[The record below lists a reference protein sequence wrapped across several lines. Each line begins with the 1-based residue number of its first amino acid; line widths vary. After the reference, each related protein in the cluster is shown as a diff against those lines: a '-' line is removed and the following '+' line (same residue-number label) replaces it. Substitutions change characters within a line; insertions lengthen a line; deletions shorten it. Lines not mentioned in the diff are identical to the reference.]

1 MTFSRNNQIDKLKNN
16 DEYDLLIIGGGIVGA
31 AAHTIASNTGLN
43 VLLVDKNDFAS
54 GASSRSTKLLHGGIR
69 YLPQLQF
76 SLVKESLNEQKILKK
91 RLGSLYRPLKLLAPI
106 YKNDGFADL
115 PKVFQKNFVAPL
127 AFKLGL
133 HFYDFLGGR
142 KKSEKHKN
150 ISKKNTFELFPKLK
164 KVNLRKSFIFQDAQ
178 TDDSKLVLSL
188 LRTAVEI
195 NNSTAINYLNVKNIF
210 KKNKFYEIHLFCEL
224 TGVEYSVSAK
234 KIIAASGVHNLPGD
248 YKEVSTKLKMSGGAH
263 LVLKG
268 DPLEINNNGV
278 FLPKTE
284 DERVMF
290 VLPWN
295 GNTIVGTTDVEK
307 FSGTKDNPHASKEE
321 IDYLIRHVKKYFD
334 IENIEY
340 TSSWSGIRAL
350 IDDQNNSTKKIMR
363 GHVIEEIDK
372 NFIQIAGG
380 KLTGFRLIAIEALR
394 QLFNKR
400 FELQDI
406 EYQDQII
413 NYQNY
418 YNLSDLEHSIKHYC
432 VATPV
437 DYLLRR
443 TNLSWFSEDNGRAVI
458 SEIERHT
465 SFKDIEFDSFEYLK
479 KEGLL
484 KI

>member
-1 MTFSRNNQIDKLKNN
+1 MTFSRSNQIDKLKKN

-31 AAHTIASNTGLN
+31 ATHTIASNAGLN

-115 PKVFQKNFVAPL
+115 PKIFQKNFIAPFS
-127 AFKLGL
+127 FKIGL
-133 HFYDFLGGR
+133 LFYDFLGGR

-150 ISKKNTFELFPKLK
+150 ISKNNTFDLFPKLK
-164 KVNLRKSFIFQDAQ
+164 KINLNKSFIFQDAQ

-195 NNSTAINYLNVKNIF
+195 NNSTAINYLNVKNIS
-210 KKNKFYEIHLFCEL
+210 KKNKLYEIDLFCEL
-224 TGVEYSVSAK
+224 TGIEYSVSTR

-248 YKEVSTKLKMSGGAH
+248 YKKLSAKLKMSGGAH

-268 DPLEINNNGV
+268 DPLEIKNNGV

-295 GNTIVGTTDVEK
+295 GNTIVGTTDIEK
-307 FSGTKDNPHASKEE
+307 FSGTKDNPQASKEE

-334 IENIEY
+334 IENLEY
-340 TSSWSGIRAL
+340 ISSWSGIRAL
-350 IDDQNNSTKKIMR
+350 IDDKDNSTKKIMR
-363 GHVIEEIDK
+363 GHIIEEIDK

-380 KLTGFRLIAIEALR
+380 KLTGFRIIAIEALR
-394 QLFNKR
+394 QLFNKK

-443 TNLSWFSEDNGRAVI
+443 TNISWFSEDNGKVAVK
-458 SEIERHT
+458 EIKNHAN
-465 SFKDIEFDSFEYLK
+465 FQNINFDSFDYLK
-479 KEGLL
+479 KEGL
-484 KI
+484 INI

>member
-1 MTFSRNNQIDKLKNN
+1 LTFSRNNQINKLKNI

-31 AAHTIASNTGLN
+31 AALTIASNAGLN
-43 VLLVDKNDFAS
+43 ALLADKHDFAS

-91 RLGSLYRPLKLLAPI
+91 TLGSLYRPLKLLAPI

-115 PKVFQKNFVAPL
+115 PKIFQKNFIAPF

-133 HFYDFLGGR
+133 IFYDFLGGR

-150 ISKKNTFELFPKLK
+150 ISKNNTFDLFPKLK
-164 KVNLRKSFIFQDAQ
+164 KVNLKKSFIFQDAQ

-195 NNSTAINYLNVKNIF
+195 NNSTAINYLNVKNIL
-210 KKNKFYEIHLFCEL
+210 KKNKFYQIHLRCVL
-224 TGVEYSVSAK
+224 TGIEYSITAK

-248 YKEVSTKLKMSGGAH
+248 YKEVSAKLKMSGGAH

-295 GNTIVGTTDVEK
+295 GNTIVGTTDTEK

-334 IENIEY
+334 IEKLEY
-340 TSSWSGIRAL
+340 ISSWSGIRAL
-350 IDDQNNSTKKIMR
+350 IDDENNSTKKIMR
-363 GHVIEEIDK
+363 GHIIEEVDK

-380 KLTGFRLIAIEALR
+380 KLTGFRLIAIEALT
-394 QLFNKR
+394 QLFNKK
-400 FELQDI
+400 FELQNI

-418 YNLSDLEHSIKHYC
+418 YNFSDLDHSVNHYC

-443 TNLSWFSEDNGRAVI
+443 TNISWFSEDNGKQIVKEVENHRN
-458 SEIERHT
+458 
-465 SFKDIEFDSFEYLK
+465 FQDIDFDSFNYLK
-479 KEGLL
+479 KEGLI
-484 KI
+484 KN

>member
-1 MTFSRNNQIDKLKNN
+1 MTFSRSNQIDKLKKN

-31 AAHTIASNTGLN
+31 ATHTIASNAGLN

-115 PKVFQKNFVAPL
+115 PKIFQKNFIAPFS
-127 AFKLGL
+127 FKIGL
-133 HFYDFLGGR
+133 LFYDFLGGR

-150 ISKKNTFELFPKLK
+150 ISKNNTFDLFPKLK
-164 KVNLRKSFIFQDAQ
+164 KINLNKSFIFQDAQ

-195 NNSTAINYLNVKNIF
+195 NNSTAINYLNVKNIS
-210 KKNKFYEIHLFCEL
+210 KKNKLYEIDVFCEL
-224 TGVEYSVSAK
+224 TGIEYSVSTR

-248 YKEVSTKLKMSGGAH
+248 YKKLSTKLKMSGGAH

-268 DPLEINNNGV
+268 DPLEIKNNGV
-278 FLPKTE
+278 FLPK
-284 DERVMF
+284 
-290 VLPWN
+290 
-295 GNTIVGTTDVEK
+295 
-307 FSGTKDNPHASKEE
+307 KDNPQASKEE

-334 IENIEY
+334 IENLEY
-340 TSSWSGIRAL
+340 ISSWSGIRAL
-350 IDDQNNSTKKIMR
+350 IDDKDNSTKKIMR
-363 GHVIEEIDK
+363 GHIIEEIDK

-380 KLTGFRLIAIEALR
+380 KLTGFRIIAIEALR
-394 QLFNKR
+394 QLFNKK

-406 EYQDQII
+406 EFQDQII

-443 TNLSWFSEDNGRAVI
+443 TNISWFSEDNGKIAVK
-458 SEIERHT
+458 EIKNHT
-465 SFKDIEFDSFEYLK
+465 NFQNINFDSFDYLK
-479 KEGLL
+479 KEGL
-484 KI
+484 KII

>member
-1 MTFSRNNQIDKLKNN
+1 MTFSRNNQIEKLKKN

-31 AAHTIASNTGLN
+31 ATHTIASNAGLN

-115 PKVFQKNFVAPL
+115 PKIFQKNFIAPFS
-127 AFKLGL
+127 FKIGL
-133 HFYDFLGGR
+133 LFYDFLGGR

-150 ISKKNTFELFPKLK
+150 ISKNETFDLFPKLK
-164 KVNLRKSFIFQDAQ
+164 KVNLNKSFIFQDAQ

-195 NNSTAINYLNVKNIF
+195 NDSTAINYLNVKNIS
-210 KKNKFYEIHLFCEL
+210 KKNKLYEINLFCEL
-224 TGVEYSVSAK
+224 TGIEYLVSTR

-248 YKEVSTKLKMSGGAH
+248 YKKVSTKLKMSGGAH

-268 DPLEINNNGV
+268 DPLEINNKGV

>member
-1 MTFSRNNQIDKLKNN
+1 MTFSRNNQINKLKNN
-16 DEYDLLIIGGGIVGA
+16 DEYDLFIIGGGIVGA
-31 AAHTIASNTGLN
+31 AALTIASNAGLN
-43 VLLVDKNDFAS
+43 VLLVDKHDFAS

-115 PKVFQKNFVAPL
+115 PKIFQKDFIAPF

-133 HFYDFLGGR
+133 LFYDFLGGR
-142 KKSEKHKN
+142 KKPEKHKN
-150 ISKKNTFELFPKLK
+150 ISKNNTFDLFPKLK
-164 KVNLRKSFIFQDAQ
+164 KVNLKKSFIFQDAQ

-195 NNSTAINYLNVKNIF
+195 NNSTAINYLNVKNIL
-210 KKNKFYEIHLFCEL
+210 KKNKFYEIHLRCVL
-224 TGVEYSVSAK
+224 TGIEYSVTAK
-234 KIIAASGVHNLPGD
+234 KIIAASGIHNLPGN
-248 YKEVSTKLKMSGGAH
+248 YKEVSAKLKMSGGAH

-295 GNTIVGTTDVEK
+295 GNTIVGTTDIEK
-307 FSGTKDNPHASKEE
+307 FSGTKDNPHASKDE

-334 IENIEY
+334 IEKLEY
-340 TSSWSGIRAL
+340 ISSWSGIRAL
-350 IDDQNNSTKKIMR
+350 IDDESNSTKKIMR
-363 GHVIEEIDK
+363 GHIIEEVDK

-380 KLTGFRLIAIEALR
+380 KLTGFRLIAIQALR
-394 QLFNKR
+394 QLFNKK
-400 FELQDI
+400 FELQNI

-418 YNLSDLEHSIKHYC
+418 YNFSDLDHSVNHYC

-443 TNLSWFSEDNGRAVI
+443 TNISWFSEDNGK
-458 SEIERHT
+458 EIVKEVENHKN
-465 SFKDIEFDSFEYLK
+465 FQDIDFDSFNYLK
-479 KEGLL
+479 KEGLI
-484 KI
+484 KN

>member
-1 MTFSRNNQIDKLKNN
+1 MTFSRNNQINKLKNN
-16 DEYDLLIIGGGIVGA
+16 YEYDLLIIGGGIVGA
-31 AAHTIASNTGLN
+31 AALAISSNAGLN
-43 VLLVDKNDFAS
+43 VLLVDKHDFAS

-115 PKVFQKNFVAPL
+115 PIIFQKNFIAPF

-133 HFYDFLGGR
+133 LFYDFLGGR
-142 KKSEKHKN
+142 KKLEKHKK
-150 ISKKNTFELFPKLK
+150 ISKNNTFDLFPKLK
-164 KVNLRKSFIFQDAQ
+164 KVNLKKSFIFQDAQ

-195 NNSTAINYLNVKNIF
+195 NNSTAINYLNVKNIL
-210 KKNKFYEIHLFCEL
+210 KKNKFYEIHLRCVL
-224 TGVEYSVSAK
+224 TGIEYSVTAK
-234 KIIAASGVHNLPGD
+234 KIIAASGIHNLPGD
-248 YKEVSTKLKMSGGAH
+248 YKEVSAKLKMSGGAH

-295 GNTIVGTTDVEK
+295 GNTIVGTTDIEK
-307 FSGTKDNPHASKEE
+307 FSGTKDNPHASKDE

-334 IENIEY
+334 IEKLEY
-340 TSSWSGIRAL
+340 ISSWSGIRAL
-350 IDDQNNSTKKIMR
+350 IDDENNSTKKIMR
-363 GHVIEEIDK
+363 GHIIEEVDK

-394 QLFNKR
+394 QLFNKK
-400 FELQDI
+400 FELQNI

-418 YNLSDLEHSIKHYC
+418 YNFSDLDHSVNHYC

-443 TNLSWFSEDNGRAVI
+443 TNISWFSEDNGKQIVK
-458 SEIERHT
+458 EVENHT
-465 SFKDIEFDSFEYLK
+465 NFQDIDFDSFNYLK
-479 KEGLL
+479 KEGLI
-484 KI
+484 KN

>member
-1 MTFSRNNQIDKLKNN
+1 MTFSRNNQINKLKNN
-16 DEYDLLIIGGGIVGA
+16 DEYDLFIIGGGIVGA
-31 AAHTIASNTGLN
+31 AALTIASNAGLN
-43 VLLVDKNDFAS
+43 VLLADKHDFAS

-115 PKVFQKNFVAPL
+115 PKIFQKNFIAPF

-133 HFYDFLGGR
+133 LFYDFLGGR
-142 KKSEKHKN
+142 KKPEKHKN
-150 ISKKNTFELFPKLK
+150 ISKNNTFDLFPKLK
-164 KVNLRKSFIFQDAQ
+164 KVNLKKSFIFQDAQ

-210 KKNKFYEIHLFCEL
+210 KKNKFYEIHLCCVL
-224 TGVEYSVSAK
+224 TGIEYSVIAK

-248 YKEVSTKLKMSGGAH
+248 YKEVSAKLKMSGGAH

-295 GNTIVGTTDVEK
+295 GNTIVGTTDIEK

-321 IDYLIRHVKKYFD
+321 IDFLIRHVKKYFD
-334 IENIEY
+334 IEKLEY
-340 TSSWSGIRAL
+340 ISSWSGIRAL
-350 IDDQNNSTKKIMR
+350 VDDENNSTKKIMR
-363 GHVIEEIDK
+363 GHIIEEVDK

-394 QLFNKR
+394 QLFNKK
-400 FELQDI
+400 FELQNI

-418 YNLSDLEHSIKHYC
+418 YNFSDLDHSVNHYC

-443 TNLSWFSEDNGRAVI
+443 TNISWFSEDNGKQIVK
-458 SEIERHT
+458 EVENHKN
-465 SFKDIEFDSFEYLK
+465 FQDIDFDSFNYLK
-479 KEGLL
+479 KEGLI
-484 KI
+484 KN

>member
-1 MTFSRNNQIDKLKNN
+1 MTFSRSNQIDKLKKN

-31 AAHTIASNTGLN
+31 ATHTIATNAGLN

-115 PKVFQKNFVAPL
+115 PKIFQKNFIAPFS
-127 AFKLGL
+127 FKIGL
-133 HFYDFLGGR
+133 LFYDFLGGR
-142 KKSEKHKN
+142 KKSEKHKH
-150 ISKKNTFELFPKLK
+150 ISKNNTFDLFPKLK
-164 KVNLRKSFIFQDAQ
+164 KINLNKSFIFQDAQ

-195 NNSTAINYLNVKNIF
+195 NNSTAINYLNVKNIS
-210 KKNKFYEIHLFCEL
+210 KKNKLYEIDLFCEL
-224 TGVEYSVSAK
+224 TGIEYSVSTR

-248 YKEVSTKLKMSGGAH
+248 YKKLSTKLKMSGGAH

-268 DPLEINNNGV
+268 DPLEIKNNGV

-295 GNTIVGTTDVEK
+295 GNTIVGTTDIEK
-307 FSGTKDNPHASKEE
+307 FSGTKDNPQASKEE

-334 IENIEY
+334 IENLEY
-340 TSSWSGIRAL
+340 ISSWSGIRAL
-350 IDDQNNSTKKIMR
+350 IDDKDNSTKKIMR
-363 GHVIEEIDK
+363 GHIIEEIDK

-380 KLTGFRLIAIEALR
+380 KLTGFRIIAIEALR
-394 QLFNKR
+394 QLFNKK

-406 EYQDQII
+406 EFQDQII

-443 TNLSWFSEDNGRAVI
+443 TNISWFSEDNGKIAVK
-458 SEIERHT
+458 EIKNHT
-465 SFKDIEFDSFEYLK
+465 NFQNINFDSFDYLK
-479 KEGLL
+479 KEGL
-484 KI
+484 KNI

>member
-1 MTFSRNNQIDKLKNN
+1 MTFSRNNQINKLKNN
-16 DEYDLLIIGGGIVGA
+16 YEYDLLIIGGGIVGA
-31 AAHTIASNTGLN
+31 AALAISSNAGLN
-43 VLLVDKNDFAS
+43 VLLVDKHDFAS

-115 PKVFQKNFVAPL
+115 PKIFQKNFIAPF

-133 HFYDFLGGR
+133 LFYDFLGGR
-142 KKSEKHKN
+142 KKSEKHKK
-150 ISKKNTFELFPKLK
+150 ISKNNTFDLFPKLK
-164 KVNLRKSFIFQDAQ
+164 KVNLKKSFIFQDAQ

-195 NNSTAINYLNVKNIF
+195 NNSTAINYLNVKNIL
-210 KKNKFYEIHLFCEL
+210 KKNKFYEIHLRCVL
-224 TGVEYSVSAK
+224 TGIEYSVTAK
-234 KIIAASGVHNLPGD
+234 KIIAASGIHNLPGD
-248 YKEVSTKLKMSGGAH
+248 YKEVSAKLKMSGGAH

-295 GNTIVGTTDVEK
+295 GNTIVGTTDIEK
-307 FSGTKDNPHASKEE
+307 FSGTKDNPHASKDE

-334 IENIEY
+334 IEKLEY
-340 TSSWSGIRAL
+340 ISSWSGIRAL
-350 IDDQNNSTKKIMR
+350 IDDESNSTKKIMR
-363 GHVIEEIDK
+363 GHIIEEVDK

-394 QLFNKR
+394 QLFNKK
-400 FELQDI
+400 FELQNI

-418 YNLSDLEHSIKHYC
+418 YNFSDLDHSVNHYC

-443 TNLSWFSEDNGRAVI
+443 TNISWFSEDNGKQIVK
-458 SEIERHT
+458 EVENHT
-465 SFKDIEFDSFEYLK
+465 NFQDIDFDSFNYLK
-479 KEGLL
+479 KEGLI
-484 KI
+484 KN

>member
-1 MTFSRNNQIDKLKNN
+1 MTFSRSNQIDKLKKN

-31 AAHTIASNTGLN
+31 ATHTIASNAGLN

-115 PKVFQKNFVAPL
+115 PKIFQKNFIAPFS
-127 AFKLGL
+127 FKIGL
-133 HFYDFLGGR
+133 LFYDFLGGR

-150 ISKKNTFELFPKLK
+150 ISKNNTFDLFPKLK
-164 KVNLRKSFIFQDAQ
+164 KINLNKSFIFQDAQ

-195 NNSTAINYLNVKNIF
+195 NNSTAINYLNVKNIS
-210 KKNKFYEIHLFCEL
+210 KKNKLYEIDLFCEL
-224 TGVEYSVSAK
+224 TGIEYSVSTR

-248 YKEVSTKLKMSGGAH
+248 YKKLSTKLKMSGGAH

-268 DPLEINNNGV
+268 DPLEIKNNGV

-295 GNTIVGTTDVEK
+295 GNTIVGTTDIEK
-307 FSGTKDNPHASKEE
+307 FSGTKDNPQASKEE

-334 IENIEY
+334 IENLEY
-340 TSSWSGIRAL
+340 ISSWSGIRAL
-350 IDDQNNSTKKIMR
+350 IDDKDNSTKKIMR
-363 GHVIEEIDK
+363 GHIIEEIDK

-380 KLTGFRLIAIEALR
+380 KLTGFRIIAIEALR
-394 QLFNKR
+394 QLFNKK

-406 EYQDQII
+406 EFQDQII

-443 TNLSWFSEDNGRAVI
+443 TNISWFSEDNGKIAVK
-458 SEIERHT
+458 EIKNHT
-465 SFKDIEFDSFEYLK
+465 NFQNINFDSFDYLK
-479 KEGLL
+479 KEGL
-484 KI
+484 INI

>member
-1 MTFSRNNQIDKLKNN
+1 MTFSRNNQINKLKNN

-31 AAHTIASNTGLN
+31 AALAISSNAGLN
-43 VLLVDKNDFAS
+43 VLLVDKHDFAS

-91 RLGSLYRPLKLLAPI
+91 RLGSLYRPLKLLAPM

-115 PKVFQKNFVAPL
+115 PIIFQKNFIAPF

-133 HFYDFLGGR
+133 LFYDFLGGR
-142 KKSEKHKN
+142 KKPEKHKK
-150 ISKKNTFELFPKLK
+150 ISKNNTFDLFPKLK
-164 KVNLRKSFIFQDAQ
+164 KVNLKKSFIFQDAQ

-195 NNSTAINYLNVKNIF
+195 NNSTAINYLNVKNIL
-210 KKNKFYEIHLFCEL
+210 KKNKFYEIHLRCVL
-224 TGVEYSVSAK
+224 TGIEYSVTAK
-234 KIIAASGVHNLPGD
+234 KIIAASGIHNLPGD
-248 YKEVSTKLKMSGGAH
+248 YKEVSAKLKMSGGAH

-295 GNTIVGTTDVEK
+295 GNTIVGTTDIEK
-307 FSGTKDNPHASKEE
+307 FSGTKDNPHASKDE

-334 IENIEY
+334 IEKLEY
-340 TSSWSGIRAL
+340 ISSWSGIRAL
-350 IDDQNNSTKKIMR
+350 IDDESNSTKKIMR
-363 GHVIEEIDK
+363 GHIIEEVDK

-394 QLFNKR
+394 KLFNKK
-400 FELQDI
+400 FELQNI

-443 TNLSWFSEDNGRAVI
+443 TNIAWFSEDSGKVSI
-458 SEIERHT
+458 KEIESHT
-465 SFKDIEFDSFEYLK
+465 NFQDIEFDSFEYLK

-484 KI
+484 II

>member
-1 MTFSRNNQIDKLKNN
+1 MTFSRNNQINKLKNN

-31 AAHTIASNTGLN
+31 ATLTIASNAGLN

-115 PKVFQKNFVAPL
+115 PKIFQKNFIAPFS
-127 AFKLGL
+127 FKIGL
-133 HFYDFLGGR
+133 LFYDFLGGR

-150 ISKKNTFELFPKLK
+150 ISKNNTFDLFPKLK
-164 KVNLRKSFIFQDAQ
+164 KINLNKSFIFQDAQ

-195 NNSTAINYLNVKNIF
+195 NNSTAINYLTVKNIS
-210 KKNKFYEIHLFCEL
+210 KKNKLYEIDLFCEL
-224 TGVEYSVSAK
+224 TGIEYSVSTR

-248 YKEVSTKLKMSGGAH
+248 YKKLSTKLKMSGGAH

-268 DPLEINNNGV
+268 DPLEIKNNGV

-295 GNTIVGTTDVEK
+295 GNTIVGTTDIEK
-307 FSGTKDNPHASKEE
+307 FSGTKDNPQASKEE

-334 IENIEY
+334 IENLEY
-340 TSSWSGIRAL
+340 ISSWSGIRAL
-350 IDDQNNSTKKIMR
+350 IDDKDNSTKKIMR
-363 GHVIEEIDK
+363 GHIIEEIDK

-380 KLTGFRLIAIEALR
+380 KLTGFRIIAIEALR
-394 QLFNKR
+394 QLFNKK

-406 EYQDQII
+406 EFQDQII

-443 TNLSWFSEDNGRAVI
+443 TNISWFSQDNGKIAVK
-458 SEIERHT
+458 EIENHAN
-465 SFKDIEFDSFEYLK
+465 FQNINFDSFDYLK
-479 KEGLL
+479 KEGL
-484 KI
+484 INI

>member
-1 MTFSRNNQIDKLKNN
+1 
-16 DEYDLLIIGGGIVGA
+16 
-31 AAHTIASNTGLN
+31 
-43 VLLVDKNDFAS
+43 
-54 GASSRSTKLLHGGIR
+54 
-69 YLPQLQF
+69 
-76 SLVKESLNEQKILKK
+76 
-91 RLGSLYRPLKLLAPI
+91 
-106 YKNDGFADL
+106 
-115 PKVFQKNFVAPL
+115 
-127 AFKLGL
+127 
-133 HFYDFLGGR
+133 
-142 KKSEKHKN
+142 
-150 ISKKNTFELFPKLK
+150 
-164 KVNLRKSFIFQDAQ
+164 
-178 TDDSKLVLSL
+178 
-188 LRTAVEI
+188 
-195 NNSTAINYLNVKNIF
+195 
-210 KKNKFYEIHLFCEL
+210 
-224 TGVEYSVSAK
+224 
-234 KIIAASGVHNLPGD
+234 
-248 YKEVSTKLKMSGGAH
+248 
-263 LVLKG
+263 
-268 DPLEINNNGV
+268 
-278 FLPKTE
+278 
-284 DERVMF
+284 MF

-307 FSGTKDNPHASKEE
+307 FSGTKDNPYASKEE

-363 GHVIEEIDK
+363 GHLIEEIDK

-484 KI
+484 II

>member
-1 MTFSRNNQIDKLKNN
+1 MTFSRSNQIDKLKKN

-31 AAHTIASNTGLN
+31 ATHTIASNAGLN

-115 PKVFQKNFVAPL
+115 PKIFQKNFIAPF
-127 AFKLGL
+127 AFKIGL
-133 HFYDFLGGR
+133 LFYDFLGRR

-150 ISKKNTFELFPKLK
+150 ISKNETFDLLPKLK
-164 KVNLRKSFIFQDAQ
+164 KVNLNKSFIFQDAQ

-195 NNSTAINYLNVKNIF
+195 NNSTAINYLNVKNIS
-210 KKNKFYEIHLFCEL
+210 KKNKLYEIDLFCEL
-224 TGVEYSVSAK
+224 TGIEYSVSTR

-248 YKEVSTKLKMSGGAH
+248 YKKLSTKLKMSGGAH

-268 DPLEINNNGV
+268 DPLEIKNNGV

-284 DERVMF
+284 DERVLF

-295 GNTIVGTTDVEK
+295 GNTLVGTTDIEK
-307 FSGTKDNPHASKEE
+307 FSGTKDNPQASKEE

-334 IENIEY
+334 IENLEY
-340 TSSWSGIRAL
+340 ISSWSGIRAL
-350 IDDQNNSTKKIMR
+350 IDDKDNSTKKIMR
-363 GHVIEEIDK
+363 GHIIEEIDK

-380 KLTGFRLIAIEALR
+380 KLTGFRIIAIEALR
-394 QLFNKR
+394 QLFNKK

-406 EYQDQII
+406 EFQDQII

-443 TNLSWFSEDNGRAVI
+443 TNISWFSQDNGKIAVK
-458 SEIERHT
+458 EIENHAN
-465 SFKDIEFDSFEYLK
+465 FQNINFDSFDYLK
-479 KEGLL
+479 KEGL
-484 KI
+484 INI

>member
-1 MTFSRNNQIDKLKNN
+1 MTFSRSNQIDKLKKN

-31 AAHTIASNTGLN
+31 ATHTIASNAGLN

-115 PKVFQKNFVAPL
+115 PKIFQKNFIAPFS
-127 AFKLGL
+127 FKIGL
-133 HFYDFLGGR
+133 LFYDFLGGR

-150 ISKKNTFELFPKLK
+150 ISKNNTFDLFPKLK
-164 KVNLRKSFIFQDAQ
+164 KINLSKSFIFQDAQ

-195 NNSTAINYLNVKNIF
+195 NNSTAINYLNVKNIS
-210 KKNKFYEIHLFCEL
+210 KKNKLYEINLFCEL
-224 TGVEYSVSAK
+224 TGIEYLVSAG

-248 YKEVSTKLKMSGGAH
+248 YKKVSTKLKMSGGAH

-268 DPLEINNNGV
+268 DPLEIKNNGV

-295 GNTIVGTTDVEK
+295 GNTIVGTTDIEK
-307 FSGTKDNPHASKEE
+307 FSGTKDNPQASKEE

-334 IENIEY
+334 IENLEY
-340 TSSWSGIRAL
+340 ISSWSGIRAL
-350 IDDQNNSTKKIMR
+350 IDDKDNSTKKIMR
-363 GHVIEEIDK
+363 GHIIEEIDK

-380 KLTGFRLIAIEALR
+380 KLTGFRMIAIEALR
-394 QLFNKR
+394 QLFNKK

-406 EYQDQII
+406 EFQDQII

-443 TNLSWFSEDNGRAVI
+443 TNISWFSEDNGKIAVK
-458 SEIERHT
+458 EIKNHT
-465 SFKDIEFDSFEYLK
+465 NFQNINFDSFDYLK
-479 KEGLL
+479 KEGL
-484 KI
+484 KII

>member
-1 MTFSRNNQIDKLKNN
+1 
-16 DEYDLLIIGGGIVGA
+16 
-31 AAHTIASNTGLN
+31 
-43 VLLVDKNDFAS
+43 
-54 GASSRSTKLLHGGIR
+54 
-69 YLPQLQF
+69 
-76 SLVKESLNEQKILKK
+76 
-91 RLGSLYRPLKLLAPI
+91 
-106 YKNDGFADL
+106 
-115 PKVFQKNFVAPL
+115 
-127 AFKLGL
+127 
-133 HFYDFLGGR
+133 
-142 KKSEKHKN
+142 
-150 ISKKNTFELFPKLK
+150 
-164 KVNLRKSFIFQDAQ
+164 
-178 TDDSKLVLSL
+178 
-188 LRTAVEI
+188 
-195 NNSTAINYLNVKNIF
+195 
-210 KKNKFYEIHLFCEL
+210 
-224 TGVEYSVSAK
+224 
-234 KIIAASGVHNLPGD
+234 
-248 YKEVSTKLKMSGGAH
+248 
-263 LVLKG
+263 
-268 DPLEINNNGV
+268 
-278 FLPKTE
+278 
-284 DERVMF
+284 MF

-458 SEIERHT
+458 SEIERHKL
-465 SFKDIEFDSFEYLK
+465 SLIH
-479 KEGLL
+479 
-484 KI
+484 I

>member
-1 MTFSRNNQIDKLKNN
+1 LTFSGNNQINKLKNN

-31 AAHTIASNTGLN
+31 AALAISSNAGLN
-43 VLLVDKNDFAS
+43 VLLVDKHDFAS

-115 PKVFQKNFVAPL
+115 PKIFQKNFIAPF

-133 HFYDFLGGR
+133 LFYDFLGGR
-142 KKSEKHKN
+142 KKSEKHKK
-150 ISKKNTFELFPKLK
+150 ISKNNTFDLFPKLK
-164 KVNLRKSFIFQDAQ
+164 KVNLKKSFIFQDAQ

-195 NNSTAINYLNVKNIF
+195 NNSTAINYLNVKNIL
-210 KKNKFYEIHLFCEL
+210 KKNKFYEIHLRCVL
-224 TGVEYSVSAK
+224 TGIEYSVTAK
-234 KIIAASGVHNLPGD
+234 KIIAASGIHNLPGD
-248 YKEVSTKLKMSGGAH
+248 YKEVSAKLKMSGGTH

-295 GNTIVGTTDVEK
+295 GNTIVGTTDIEK
-307 FSGTKDNPHASKEE
+307 FSGTKDNPHASKDE

-334 IENIEY
+334 IEKLEY
-340 TSSWSGIRAL
+340 ISSWSGIRAL
-350 IDDQNNSTKKIMR
+350 IDDENNSTKKIMR
-363 GHVIEEIDK
+363 GHIIEEVDK

-394 QLFNKR
+394 QLFNKK
-400 FELQDI
+400 FELQNI

-418 YNLSDLEHSIKHYC
+418 YNFSDLDHSVNHYC

-443 TNLSWFSEDNGRAVI
+443 TNISWFSEDNGKQIVK
-458 SEIERHT
+458 EVENHT
-465 SFKDIEFDSFEYLK
+465 NFQDIDFDSFNYLK
-479 KEGLL
+479 KEGLI
-484 KI
+484 KN

>member
-1 MTFSRNNQIDKLKNN
+1 MTFSRKNQIDKLKNN
-16 DEYDLLIIGGGIVGA
+16 EEYDLLIIGGGIVGA
-31 AAHTIASNTGLN
+31 ATHTISSKAGLN
-43 VLLVDKNDFAS
+43 VLLVEKNDFAS

-115 PKVFQKNFVAPL
+115 PKIFQKNFVASF

-133 HFYDFLGGR
+133 LFYDFLGSR
-142 KKSEKHKN
+142 NKSEKHKN
-150 ISKKNTFELFPKLK
+150 ISRDNTFDLFPKLK
-164 KVNLRKSFIFQDAQ
+164 KVNLKKSFIFQDAQ

-210 KKNKFYEIHLFCEL
+210 KKNKSYEIHLRCQL
-224 TGVEYSVSAK
+224 TGIEYSVSAK

-268 DPLEINNNGV
+268 DPLKINNHGV

-295 GNTIVGTTDVEK
+295 GNTIVGTTDIEK
-307 FSGTKDNPHASKEE
+307 FSGTKDNPYASKEE
-321 IDYLIRHVKKYFD
+321 IDYLIRHIKKYFD
-334 IENIEY
+334 IEKLEY
-340 TSSWSGIRAL
+340 IASWSGIRAL
-350 IDDQNNSTKKIMR
+350 IDHKNNSTKKIMR
-363 GHVIEEIDK
+363 GHIIKEIDK

-380 KLTGFRLIAIEALR
+380 KLTGFRSIAIEALR
-394 QLFNKR
+394 KLFNKK
-400 FELQDI
+400 FDLQNI

-418 YNLSDLEHSIKHYC
+418 YNFSDLDHSINHYC

-443 TNLSWFSEDNGRAVI
+443 TNISWFSEDNGEQVI
-458 SEIERHT
+458 KEIENHT
-465 SFKDIEFDSFEYLK
+465 NFRDITFDSFEYLK
-479 KEGLL
+479 KEGL
-484 KI
+484 IVF

>member
-1 MTFSRNNQIDKLKNN
+1 MTFSRNNQINKLKNN

-31 AAHTIASNTGLN
+31 AALTIASNAGLN
-43 VLLVDKNDFAS
+43 VLLVDKHDFAS

-115 PKVFQKNFVAPL
+115 PKIFQIDFIAPF

-133 HFYDFLGGR
+133 LFYDFLGGR
-142 KKSEKHKN
+142 KKPEKHKN
-150 ISKKNTFELFPKLK
+150 ISKNNTFDLFPKLK
-164 KVNLRKSFIFQDAQ
+164 KVNLKKSFIFQDAQ

-195 NNSTAINYLNVKNIF
+195 NNSTAINYLNVKNIL
-210 KKNKFYEIHLFCEL
+210 KKNKFYEIHLRCAL
-224 TGVEYSVSAK
+224 TGIEYSITAK

-248 YKEVSTKLKMSGGAH
+248 YKEVSAKLKMSGGAH

-268 DPLEINNNGV
+268 DPLKINNNGV

-295 GNTIVGTTDVEK
+295 GNTIVGTTDIEK

-334 IENIEY
+334 IEKLEY
-340 TSSWSGIRAL
+340 ISSWSGIRAL
-350 IDDQNNSTKKIMR
+350 IDDENNSTKKIMR
-363 GHVIEEIDK
+363 GHIIEEIDK
-372 NFIQIAGG
+372 NFIQIVGG
-380 KLTGFRLIAIEALR
+380 KLTGFRLIAIQALR
-394 QLFNKR
+394 QLFNKK
-400 FELQDI
+400 FELQNI

-418 YNLSDLEHSIKHYC
+418 YNFSDLDHSVNHYC

-443 TNLSWFSEDNGRAVI
+443 TNISWFSEDNGKQIVK
-458 SEIERHT
+458 EVENHKN
-465 SFKDIEFDSFEYLK
+465 FQDIDFDSFNYLK
-479 KEGLL
+479 KEGLI
-484 KI
+484 KN